1 MRANL
6 LAAAAI
12 GALFAGQAYA
22 QTDQTGAAAGAMTQ
36 QDIEDLGQALEK
48 AGFADFRPVTG
59 GDVFRGMSADGTSA
73 VIAVAPEMGNNT
85 ADGGTTGEAAG
96 SGMTDA
102 GMFQVTTEEGR
113 TLYIVVRPEMTGM
126 SGSTTTGEA
135 ADTDAASTE
144 TAAATGDGDTD
155 NAADNADTATT
166 ADNDSDTTAG
176 GAADT
181 TTTADNDADTAAAGD
196 ADSTTTAD
204 NGTGTT
210 TDAGATGDGG
220 EMTMNV
226 ELSGRQQVP
235 PVETSGTGQIAVTFN
250 TETRELNWALDYSEL
265 SSDATAAHFHG
276 PADPGETAPPV
287 VPVDEFED
295 GAKGSATLTE
305 DQAEQLMAGKWYFN
319 LHTENNP
326 NGELRGQV
334 TAAQ

>member
-1 MRANL
+1 VQEDSTMRANL

-113 TLYIVVRPEMTGM
+113 TLYIVVRPETTGM

-135 ADTDAASTE
+135 ADTDAAGTE

-155 NAADNADTATT
+155 NAGDNADKPPPRPTTMPTRRLPATRTPQRRPTT
-166 ADNDSDTTAG
+166 AQAPRPMQ
-176 GAADT
+176 AR
-181 TTTADNDADTAAAGD
+181 
-196 ADSTTTAD
+196 
-204 NGTGTT
+204 
-210 TDAGATGDGG
+210 
-220 EMTMNV
+220 
-226 ELSGRQQVP
+226 L
-235 PVETSGTGQIAVTFN
+235 
-250 TETRELNWALDYSEL
+250 
-265 SSDATAAHFHG
+265 ATAA
-276 PADPGETAPPV
+276 
-287 VPVDEFED
+287 
-295 GAKGSATLTE
+295 
-305 DQAEQLMAGKWYFN
+305 
-319 LHTENNP
+319 
-326 NGELRGQV
+326 R
-334 TAAQ
+334 